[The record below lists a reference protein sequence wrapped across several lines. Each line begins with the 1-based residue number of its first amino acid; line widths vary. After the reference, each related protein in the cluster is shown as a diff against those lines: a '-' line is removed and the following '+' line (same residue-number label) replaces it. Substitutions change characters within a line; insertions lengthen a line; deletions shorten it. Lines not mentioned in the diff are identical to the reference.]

1 MLANTFGD
9 VDLSSAIEELGKVG
23 KTAEVVSVEE
33 DEYLEPAQE
42 SVLSLQI
49 IIILIKLP
57 LSRMR
62 RLDV

>member
-1 MLANTFGD
+1 MLANTFRD